1 MTTPSAP
8 EVSAP
13 KSYRLQ
19 RSAGGQ
25 DAFFDRLDDDQRA
38 AVLKSQ
44 GRSLIIAGPGSG
56 KTYVITYKVAL
67 LIRSGIQP
75 AEILL
80 VTFTRR
86 AAREMIQR
94 AQGLARQ
101 DLDGMLSGTFHHV
114 SNVLL
119 RRYGAHVGLPSNF
132 SILDR
137 EDATSLVKISRR
149 EYLSRNFSKKNQPK
163 IPAPKAL
170 VDLYSYMSNVL
181 VSLREALLELH
192 PAFIPQLEHVEA
204 IYLDYIQ
211 RKQKL
216 NALDYEDL
224 QTYALRL
231 LEENPIISDKI
242 SEQFKWVLVDEFQD
256 TSFVQ
261 VQLAEKWAHF
271 HKNLFVVGDDAQSIY
286 SFRGARYENILDF
299 ARHPDCHL
307 FKIENNYRSTR
318 QIVEFINAH
327 IPNNVFEKKLRAV
340 KGDGPKPVIA
350 TTLDREDQAQFV
362 AQRIEE
368 LVASETPA
376 SEIGVLY
383 RSHSHSLE
391 LQMELTRRGIPF
403 QIYSGVKFT
412 ESAHVKDV
420 LSFLRL
426 LVNPR
431 DQIAWDRALM
441 LFEGIGRTTAEKISS
456 RMLQA
461 LEQDQDPFA
470 TLQNLI
476 ARRKAEGFEKFKELL
491 NKIRAEKAPSKMIR
505 LVLDDFYRDYL
516 ETHFANYR
524 ERRRDLERLSEIAER
539 YKTAEQFLTDILLAE
554 EVEVQSQTSREDS
567 VVLTTVHQAKGL
579 EWDVV
584 FVLCVNPG
592 EFPSY
597 WAIVSG
603 ELDEEARVFY
613 VAITR
618 PRRELTLCRQ
628 VFTPGNFGDRAANLD
643 EADFLAD
650 VPEDLVEFWNVE

>member
-1 MTTPSAP
+1 MTQTAP
-8 EVSAP
+8 EIP
-13 KSYRLQ
+13 TKKSYRLE
-19 RSAGGQ
+19 RTAGSGS
-25 DAFFDRLDDDQRA
+25 AFFDRLDEDQRV
-38 AVLKSQ
+38 AVLNSQ

-56 KTYVITYKVAL
+56 KTYAITYKVAL
-67 LIRSGIQP
+67 LIRSGVLP
-75 AEILL
+75 SEILL

-94 AQGLARQ
+94 AQTLAHQ
-101 DLDGMLSGTFHHV
+101 ELDGMLSGTFHHV

-119 RRYGAHVGLPSNF
+119 RRYGAHVGLQTNF

-137 EDATSLVKISRR
+137 EDSASLVKIARR
-149 EYLSRNFSKKNQPK
+149 EYLTRNFSKKNQPK

-170 VDLYSYMSNVL
+170 VDLFSYMSNVL
-181 VSLREALLELH
+181 VSLREALVELH
-192 PAFIPQLEHVEA
+192 PAFLPQLEHVET
-204 IYLDYIQ
+204 IYSDYIQ

-216 NALDYEDL
+216 NALDYDDL

-231 LEENPIISDKI
+231 MEENPVLATKISD
-242 SEQFKWVLVDEFQD
+242 QFKWVLVDEFQD
-256 TSFVQ
+256 TSLVQ
-261 VQLAEKWAHF
+261 AHLAERWARVHG
-271 HKNLFVVGDDAQSIY
+271 NLFVVGDDAQSIY
-286 SFRGARYENILDF
+286 SFRGARYENILEF
-299 ARHPDCHL
+299 AQHPKCHL

-318 QIVEFINAH
+318 QIVDFINFK
-327 IPNNVFEKKLRAV
+327 IPNNVFQKKLRAV

-362 AQRIEE
+362 AQRIQE
-368 LVASETPA
+368 LMTAGTPA

-391 LQMELTRRGIPF
+391 LQLELTRRGIPF

-412 ESAHVKDV
+412 EAAHVKDV
-420 LSFLRL
+420 LAFLRL
-426 LVNPR
+426 LANPR

-441 LFEGIGRTTAEKISS
+441 LFEGIGRVTAEKISS

-461 LEQDQDPFA
+461 LEQDKDPFL
-470 TLQNLI
+470 TLRNLV
-476 ARRKAEGFEKFKELL
+476 ARRQAEGLEKFKELL
-491 NKIRAEKAPSKMIR
+491 NKMQDQKAPSKIIR
-505 LVLDDFYRDYL
+505 LVLKEFYEDFL

-524 ERRRDLERLSEIAER
+524 ERKRDLERLSEIAER
-539 YKTAEQFLTDILLAE
+539 YKTVNQFLADILLAE
-554 EVEVQSQTSREDS
+554 EVEIQSQMTREES
-567 VVLTTVHQAKGL
+567 VVLTSIHQAKGL

-597 WAIVSG
+597 WAVVNG

-618 PRRELTLCRQ
+618 PRRELTICRQ
-628 VFTPGNFGDRAANLD
+628 VFTTGNFADNAQNL
-643 EADFLAD
+643 EKADLLAD
-650 VPEDLVEFWNVE
+650 VPEELAEFWNVE